1 MIKSTVLRQ
10 TASEVTRAWDLVH
23 VLPLDAHGPRF
34 QHFTRLNLVPPTPL
48 GGFIYIYIY
57 IYIYMYM
64 TEEYTGMRACIGIQ
78 LRFVKYF
85 YIAELPNWCTDV

>member
-1 MIKSTVLRQ
+1 MLRQ

-48 GGFIYIYIY
+48 GGFYIYIY
-57 IYIYMYM
+57 THTYDRRIYRNASVYR
-64 TEEYTGMRACIGIQ
+64 YTAKVC
-78 LRFVKYF
+78 
-85 YIAELPNWCTDV
+85 